1 MDKEL
6 PLITKEDIDEA
17 YEMAL
22 DEMGDLISEYLK
34 EIKSKEHLHDVI
46 YRMAN
51 NEIQEL
57 SPNSLRQKRE
67 ALVKMG
73 YITKVNRGEYEIVDG
88 FLKDVLARQ

>member
-1 MDKEL
+1 ML
-6 PLITKEDIDEA
+6 
-17 YEMAL
+17 Y
-22 DEMGDLISEYLK
+22 
-34 EIKSKEHLHDVI
+34 